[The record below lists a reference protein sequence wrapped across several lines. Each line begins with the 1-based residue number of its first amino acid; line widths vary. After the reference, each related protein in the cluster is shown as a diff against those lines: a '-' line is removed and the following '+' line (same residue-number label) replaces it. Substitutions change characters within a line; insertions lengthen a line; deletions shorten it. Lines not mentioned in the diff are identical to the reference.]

1 MRWNSKRPK
10 QERGVAML
18 LALLTLLLVAIIGMG
33 FMFMANTEN
42 SANSNYKDAQKAYFA
57 SRAGLESVRSMLTPG
72 SAFTLQANAL
82 TAPAKLAPTGV
93 IYVEN
98 TNGGALPDPTMGAAN
113 AGNTVAL
120 NPSLD
125 DELCHEQFGGL
136 GMAAGPL
143 GVPCGSGPGGN
154 NELMPAAPNSNYYQ
168 AVVNPAQIVNAGTAS
183 ALPFPWVRVT
193 NKYNAM
199 GLLGGALVTPG
210 LPGNAQVCWDGATE
224 TAIPVGQTC
233 AGTPS
238 PTTGGQLNPVW
249 MLTSLA
255 VTPGVGNNPGTRRVT
270 QMEVAINPPFYV
282 LPNGTVSAKAP
293 ITIKGNLQVN
303 GYDNCNCTST
313 GANRPGMICNAKPYA
328 IYSNNTISQ
337 NGNAATLTSGEP
349 QPTLQNVNP
358 WPYNVDDLIN
368 AYRNSGAITPGD
380 ISCTGTPD
388 FTAKPPVY
396 ASCGVTGDNF
406 GTYPPPPGPPTTSA
420 GSIPQTTYIP
430 GSVKL
435 SGNAGAGVLIIDGD
449 LDVHGGLQFY
459 GLILVRGQINF
470 TGGGSQKV
478 NLYGAILAGEDVNAQ
493 DVAMSDTI
501 GGSFSFTY
509 DSCAL
514 KQGGIQKPGPPTL
527 LAEHEVMY

>member
-72 SAFTLQANAL
+72 SAFTIQANAL
-82 TAPAKLAPTGV
+82 TAPTKLAPTGV

-98 TNGGALPDPTMGAAN
+98 TNGGAPPDPTSVT
-113 AGNTVAL
+113 GNTVTA

-125 DELCHEQFGGL
+125 DELCQEQFGGL
-136 GMAAGPL
+136 QLANPGQL
-143 GVPCGSGPGGN
+143 GIPCGSGAGGN
-154 NELMPAAPNSNYYQ
+154 NELMSVNTYFQPLL
-168 AVVNPAQIVNAGTAS
+168 NPAQIVNAGTAS

-193 NKYNAM
+193 NKYNFM
-199 GLLGGALVTPG
+199 GLLGQSMNNAFGPT
-210 LPGNAQVCWDGATE
+210 AQVCWDGAAE
-224 TAIPVGQTC
+224 TPIPVGQTC
-233 AGTPS
+233 AGTAS
-238 PTTGGQLNPVW
+238 PTTGGQMNPVW

-255 VTPGVGNNPGTRRVT
+255 VTPGVGNNPGSRRVT

-282 LPNGTVSAKAP
+282 LPNGTVSAEAP
-293 ITIKGNLQVN
+293 ITTRGSLTVN
-303 GYDNCNCTST
+303 GYDNCNCTAT
-313 GANRPGMICNAKPYA
+313 GGNRPGMICNKKPYA
-328 IYSNNTISQ
+328 IYSGGTITQNGGTSETIS
-337 NGNAATLTSGEP
+337 SGES
-349 QPTLQNVNP
+349 QPMLQNVNP

-368 AYRNSGAITPGD
+368 AYRNNGTVTPGD
-380 ISCTGTPD
+380 ISCTGTPNL
-388 FTAKPPVY
+388 TATPAVY
-396 ASCGVTGDNF
+396 ASCGTTGDNF

-435 SGNAGAGVLIIDGD
+435 TGNAGAGVLIIDGD

-470 TGGGSQKV
+470 TGGGSQQV
-478 NLYGAILAGEDVNAQ
+478 NLYGAILAGQDVNAQ
-493 DVAMSDTI
+493 DQALSDNI
-501 GGSFSFTY
+501 GGSFNFTY

>member
-1 MRWNSKRPK
+1 MRWNKK
-10 QERGVAML
+10 QLKQQRGVAML

-33 FMFMANTEN
+33 FMFMANTES

-72 SAFTLQANAL
+72 SPFTIQANAL

-98 TNGGALPDPTMGAAN
+98 TSGGGAPDPTSTS
-113 AGNTVAL
+113 GNTVTA
-120 NPSLD
+120 NASLD
-125 DELCHEQFGGL
+125 DELCQERFGGL
-136 GMAAGPL
+136 AMPAGTL
-143 GVPCGSGPGGN
+143 GTPCGSGPGGS
-154 NELMPAAPNSNYYQ
+154 NELMSVATYFQPML
-168 AVVNPAQIVNAGTAS
+168 NPPQIVNTGTAS

-199 GLLGGALVTPG
+199 GLLGGQLVTPG
-210 LPGNAQVCWDGATE
+210 QAANAQVCWDGSAE
-224 TAIPVGQTC
+224 AAIPVGQTC
-233 AGTPS
+233 AASAS
-238 PTTGGQLNPVW
+238 PKTGGQMNPVW

-255 VTPGVGNNPGTRRVT
+255 VTPGVGGNPGSRRVT
-270 QMEVAINPPFYV
+270 QMEVAINPPFYI

-303 GYDNCNCTST
+303 GYDNCNCTAT

-328 IYSNNTISQ
+328 IYSNNNVTQ
-337 NGNAATLTSGEP
+337 NGNAATLTSGES

-368 AYRNSGAITPGD
+368 AYRNGGAITPGGV
-380 ISCTGTPD
+380 SCTGTPD

-396 ASCGVTGDNF
+396 ASCGVSGANF
-406 GTYPPPPGPPTTSA
+406 GTYPPPPGPPTSSA
-420 GSIPQTTYIP
+420 GSVPQVTYIP
-430 GSVKL
+430 GSVQL
-435 SGNAGAGVLIIDGD
+435 SGNSGAGVLIIDGD
-449 LDVHGGLQFY
+449 LDVHDGLAFY

-478 NLYGAILAGEDVNAQ
+478 NLFGSILAGEDVNAQ
-493 DVAMSDTI
+493 DVAMSDSI

-514 KQGGIQKPGPPTL
+514 KQGAQQKPGPPTL